1 MPKKTKRTNRVKD
14 IFPLKN
20 ILFKIRWDESYVS
33 LAVGVI
39 VVILVAVLGI
49 MFVRSN
55 RTGQTSSTNF
65 NAPVEF
71 EKSEEEGASIT
82 DSMNGE
88 KSYTVR
94 AGDTLWSIS
103 EQFYKSGYN
112 WVDVAKTNKLSN
124 PNLIEAGKKLQIPNV
139 KAREITV
146 IEPQKQTQKRDISGN
161 SYKVQ
166 EGDYLWNIA
175 LRAYGDG
182 YSWVKIAKENKLVNP
197 DIIYPNIVLKIPR

>member
-146 IEPQKQTQKRDISGN
+146 IEPQKQRRRGTYREIHTKCRRVTISGT
-161 SYKVQ
+161 
-166 EGDYLWNIA
+166 
-175 LRAYGDG
+175 
-182 YSWVKIAKENKLVNP
+182 
-197 DIIYPNIVLKIPR
+197 